1 MTPEHEQ
8 AANLLGIIWKG
19 IPADYK
25 SRYRRSIWQQ
35 FEDNIRS
42 AACST
47 SRMGEFIS
55 KLCFKFSA
63 SIGRNDEDRMIAK
76 IILQETDAWALL
88 KLLRE
93 ETTLLVLM
101 VRVANQERREA
112 WEAEHPELEEESRKM
127 EGIKIVDGIA
137 QFDYDERGMLPA
149 NLVADIEDF
158 IRVTRGT
165 KEDFLSSLTEE
176 RENENAL
183 F

>member
-8 AANLLGIIWKG
+8 AAELLEIIWRG

-42 AACST
+42 AAYT
-47 SRMGEFIS
+47 SNLGKFVNLLCS
-55 KLCFKFSA
+55 KLSA
-63 SIGRNDEDRMIAK
+63 QIGRNSEDRTRADEL
-76 IILQETDAWALL
+76 LQKADARTML

-112 WEAEHPELEEESRKM
+112 WEREHPELMEEE
-127 EGIKIVDGIA
+127 EGN
-137 QFDYDERGMLPA
+137 DE
-149 NLVADIEDF
+149 D
-158 IRVTRGT
+158 
-165 KEDFLSSLTEE
+165 
-176 RENENAL
+176 AL